1 MGQGHH
7 GHVQVFTHADCH
19 LGIADKISV
28 GKHQLQTRVR
38 ACRDR
43 PCVSKN
49 RFAERETADDD
60 VRQWFTPC
68 VWFAHYYLHPTF
80 CLSQRFL
87 V

>member
-19 LGIADKISV
+19 LGIAHKTFV
-28 GKHQLQTRVR
+28 GKDQLQMRVR

-49 RFAERETADDD
+49 LFTERETADDD
-60 VRQWFTPC
+60 VRERFPSC
-68 VWFAHYYLHPTF
+68 IWFAHDYLH
-80 CLSQRFL
+80 RK
-87 V
+87 